1 MSGSTFKD
9 LERQGWTEKAAAY
22 DQWFARI
29 TGAAIGST
37 LDALEPLQGQA
48 LLDVSTGT
56 GHIAAEAA
64 RRAAEVVG
72 IDFAP
77 TMIEAAKRN
86 HPDIDFVVGDAEALD
101 FPAASFDR
109 VACGFGLL
117 HFGNPDA
124 AIAEARRVLRAGG
137 RYAFTVWCGPEQ
149 GGDLFRLVTEA
160 ITANGTMAV
169 DLPPAPPWF
178 RFAEPMEVHR
188 TLTEA
193 GFINIDTRVLDL
205 AWHPSSGEEVIEMIQ
220 KSTVRTP
227 MLIDRQTP
235 VAREQIHRSIVAGAA
250 KLGLRIRMPALLASA
265 GKPA

>member
-1 MSGSTFKD
+1 MSGPTFKD

-22 DQWFARI
+22 DAWFARI
-29 TGAAIGST
+29 TEVGIGPM
-37 LDALEPLQGQA
+37 LDALEPLKDRA

-64 RRAAEVVG
+64 RRGALAAGV
-72 IDFAP
+72 DFAP
-77 TMIEAAKRN
+77 TMVAAARAN
-86 HPDIDFVVGDAEALD
+86 YPDLEFAVGDAEALD
-101 FPAASFDR
+101 FPAGSFDR
-109 VACGFGLL
+109 IACGFGLL
-117 HFGNPDA
+117 HFGDPDA
-124 AIAEARRVLRAGG
+124 AIAEAHRMLRGG
-137 RYAFTVWCGPEQ
+137 GKYAFTVWCGPEQ

-160 ITANGTMAV
+160 IAAHGTMAT

-178 RFAEPMEVHR
+178 RFADPIEVHR

-205 AWHPSSGEEVIEMIQ
+205 AWHPNSGAEVIEMIH

-235 VAREQIHRSIVAGAA
+235 QAREQIHRSIVAGAA

-265 GKPA
+265 SKPA